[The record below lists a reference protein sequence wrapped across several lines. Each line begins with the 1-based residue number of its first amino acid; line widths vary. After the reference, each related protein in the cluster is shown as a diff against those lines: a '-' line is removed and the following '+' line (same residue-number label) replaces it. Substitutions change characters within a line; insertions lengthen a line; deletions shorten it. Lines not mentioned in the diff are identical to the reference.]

1 MATESTKPIIL
12 VVDDTEDIRELVQTV
27 LQDTYTIRPASDGRT
42 ALKRALEKPTPD
54 LILLD
59 VDMPGASGHDV
70 CRALK
75 ITAATAEIPII
86 FLTAK
91 DEPADVVKGFQLGAA
106 DYIIKPLNAE
116 VLRARVRNHI
126 ELSYRRRQQEALVRE
141 RTAELETARVQLVRR
156 LARTMEYHESTAVGN
171 RVVRLGH
178 YARLIAEAA
187 GAEPALSDLI
197 MKAAPLH
204 DIGKLGVP
212 AQVLHKSS
220 GLTAPE
226 WEQMKKHAEI
236 GAEIIG
242 IHEDPLLALT
252 HHERWDGNGYPKALK
267 GEDIPW
273 PGRVMALVDT
283 FEALTVTRFHQ
294 EPLPIDGAVSLI
306 ERASGTQFDP
316 AIVAALKQVLPD
328 MRSIHDTY
336 ADQLGDM
343 VDLDF
348 ATPSTPDA
356 RSLAPAN

>member
-171 RVVRLGH
+171 RVIRLGV
-178 YARLIAEAA
+178 IQTDVE
-187 GAEPALSDLI
+187 
-197 MKAAPLH
+197 
-204 DIGKLGVP
+204 
-212 AQVLHKSS
+212 
-220 GLTAPE
+220 
-226 WEQMKKHAEI
+226 
-236 GAEIIG
+236 
-242 IHEDPLLALT
+242 
-252 HHERWDGNGYPKALK
+252 
-267 GEDIPW
+267 
-273 PGRVMALVDT
+273 
-283 FEALTVTRFHQ
+283 
-294 EPLPIDGAVSLI
+294 VS
-306 ERASGTQFDP
+306 
-316 AIVAALKQVLPD
+316 
-328 MRSIHDTY
+328 
-336 ADQLGDM
+336 
-343 VDLDF
+343 
-348 ATPSTPDA
+348 
-356 RSLAPAN
+356 

>member
-126 ELSYRRRQQEALVRE
+126 ELSYRRRQQEALVRDAPPNSKP
-141 RTAELETARVQLVRR
+141 RAC
-156 LARTMEYHESTAVGN
+156 N
-171 RVVRLGH
+171 WC
-178 YARLIAEAA
+178 AA
-187 GAEPALSDLI
+187 SRAPWSI
-197 MKAAPLH
+197 TKAPLS
-204 DIGKLGVP
+204 V
-212 AQVLHKSS
+212 
-220 GLTAPE
+220 TA
-226 WEQMKKHAEI
+226 W
-236 GAEIIG
+236 
-242 IHEDPLLALT
+242 
-252 HHERWDGNGYPKALK
+252 
-267 GEDIPW
+267 
-273 PGRVMALVDT
+273 
-283 FEALTVTRFHQ
+283 
-294 EPLPIDGAVSLI
+294 
-306 ERASGTQFDP
+306 
-316 AIVAALKQVLPD
+316 
-328 MRSIHDTY
+328 Y
-336 ADQLGDM
+336 AW
-343 VDLDF
+343 V
-348 ATPSTPDA
+348 
-356 RSLAPAN
+356 